1 MLEER
6 VGLIGKM
13 GLIGKV
19 CLIAQV
25 TGLLEMNIVVVKGKA
40 C

>member
-1 MLEER
+1 MMLEER
-6 VGLIGKM
+6 VGLIGKV
-13 GLIGKV
+13 G
-19 CLIAQV
+19 LIAQV